1 MDRLK
6 FNEMKK
12 SKKRCQ
18 ICLNDG
24 VGLKRRSLNIF
35 YFEFEYRKH
44 RTIKRHANGLHEG
57 VKVLI

>member
-18 ICLNDG
+18 ICLKYG
-24 VGLKRRSLNIF
+24 VELKRRSFITF
-35 YFEFEYRKH
+35 YFEFEYRKY
-44 RTIKRHANGLHEG
+44 RTIKRDANG
-57 VKVLI
+57 

>member
-18 ICLNDG
+18 ICLKDG
-24 VGLKRRSLNIF
+24 VGLKRRSFNMF
-35 YFEFEYRKH
+35 YSEFEYRKYY
-44 RTIKRHANGLHEG
+44 TIKRDTNG
-57 VKVLI
+57 